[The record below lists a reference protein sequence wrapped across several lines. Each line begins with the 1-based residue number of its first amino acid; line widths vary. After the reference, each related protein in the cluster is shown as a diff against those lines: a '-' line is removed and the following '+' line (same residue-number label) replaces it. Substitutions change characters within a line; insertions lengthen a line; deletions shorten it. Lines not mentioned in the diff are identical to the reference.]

1 MELRKCSL
9 CKEELELSSKNFYK
23 NKHEVGGFD
32 YRCKPCKKTHYQ
44 TNKEKYKETS
54 KNWQLNNPDKVK
66 SITKKYRQSEKGITT
81 RKKYR
86 KEEYDQKYG
95 KDMEWTLS
103 RNIRIR
109 LHHALKNN
117 FKSGK
122 TLELLGCSIKE
133 YALYLEQRFD
143 KNMNWGNYG
152 TYWEIDHTIPLSKG
166 GSFHYTNTTPMIIA
180 ENRSKS
186 NKL

>member
-95 KDMEWTLS
+95 KDMETLS

-109 LHHALKNN
+109 LHHALK
-117 FKSGK
+117 
-122 TLELLGCSIKE
+122 
-133 YALYLEQRFD
+133 
-143 KNMNWGNYG
+143 
-152 TYWEIDHTIPLSKG
+152 
-166 GSFHYTNTTPMIIA
+166 IIL
-180 ENRSKS
+180 RVV
-186 NKL
+186 KL